1 MNLFVG
7 IIIVLVSVFSL
18 ITNRPKIN
26 FFIIIFTFM
35 NQNFAFDFIGNVK
48 VFHLISF
55 LYLPITLRYLTSSKN
70 QHNLKSLKP
79 FLWLVILL
87 FFVTFYFSVISPWQ
101 NPYDYQRVWSQRALG
116 RAIVSFTRLI
126 LELNLIILL
135 IYWIN
140 NKKISSITLVRMISF
155 SLIITVL
162 IAIVDFILAKQLS
175 SLLFPSNFRFIEGR
189 VTGFNG
195 EPRGFGRIC
204 SFSVMFLVSAANSF
218 KYKIKTVAIISGAVG
233 IVLSLSASTIII
245 TMVWLFIFLLTHR
258 KFKYILTT
266 LFILTVS
273 TVVFLKTPFFGEQTK
288 YKILLVLTG
297 ENELSNS
304 SESIYVGEP
313 EIFKRFEVFDRA
325 ALNFIYKNPEYSIFG
340 VGLNLISIPSSD
352 YLNAYHSSI
361 YGDRIDSVPHT
372 MLVNIIS
379 SGGILALIILLVLY
393 ISVRKHLI
401 YKQLREFHLL
411 NFITNFLVYTS
422 FFYLFIGLTLGLNN
436 KLIIDN
442 DEKTQARIS

>member
-1 MNLFVG
+1 MNSFIG
-7 IIIVLVSVFSL
+7 IIIIVISLYSLV
-18 ITNRPKIN
+18 TNRPKIN

-48 VFHLISF
+48 VFHLVSF
-55 LYLPITLRYLTSSKN
+55 LYLPITLRFLTSSKY
-70 QHNLKSLKP
+70 HYNLKSLKP
-79 FLWLVILL
+79 ILWLVILL
-87 FFVTFYFSVISPWQ
+87 FFVTFYYSVISPWQ
-101 NPYDYQRVWSQRALG
+101 SPLDYQRAWSQRALG
-116 RAIVSFTRLI
+116 RAIVSFIRLI

-140 NKKISSITLVRMISF
+140 NKKISSTTLVKMFSL

-175 SLLFPSNFRFIEGR
+175 SLFFPSSLRFIEGR
-189 VTGFNG
+189 FIGFNG

-204 SFSVMFLVSAANSF
+204 SFSVMFLVSASNSF
-218 KYKIKTVAIISGAVG
+218 KYKIKTLAIISGAVG
-233 IVLSLSASTIII
+233 IILSLSASTIII
-245 TMVWLFIFLLTHR
+245 TMVWLFAFLLTHR
-258 KFKYILTT
+258 KFKYILIT

-288 YKILLVLTG
+288 YKILLVITG
-297 ENELSNS
+297 ENELSDS
-304 SESIYVGEP
+304 SESIYIGEP

-340 VGLNLISIPSSD
+340 VGLNLISIPGSD

-379 SGGILALIILLVLY
+379 SGGILALIILFALY
-393 ISVRKHLI
+393 FSVRKNLH
-401 YKQLREFHLL
+401 YKSLREFNLL
-411 NFITNFLVYTS
+411 NFITSFLVYTS

-436 KLIIDN
+436 KLIIDK
-442 DEKTQARIS
+442 DEKTQASIS